1 MQNHNDMEM
10 PTGIEIFLLHHASVV
25 KFAAS
30 TVPPAAK
37 YQNNRRGLAVI
48 ALKPTTAAATTAGK
62 SGWNP
67 LRQSTTI
74 NASTVGNA
82 SVPRAKR
89 NREASS
95 RRTNDR

>member
-48 ALKPTTAAATTAGK
+48 ALKRDCRGDHGRKEWLESPA
-62 SGWNP
+62 P
-67 LRQSTTI
+67 VDYHQRQHRRERQ
-74 NASTVGNA
+74 
-82 SVPRAKR
+82 RAKSQEKPR
-89 NREASS
+89 SLITPNE
-95 RRTNDR
+95 